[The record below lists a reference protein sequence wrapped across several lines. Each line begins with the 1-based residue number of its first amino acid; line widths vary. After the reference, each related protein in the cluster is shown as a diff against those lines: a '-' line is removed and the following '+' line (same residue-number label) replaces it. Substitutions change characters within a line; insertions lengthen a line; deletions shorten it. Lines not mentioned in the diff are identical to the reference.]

1 MFQPD
6 AARNAMLNSLKNLE
20 GDASSSPFLFCRA
33 PGIRRRG
40 KEVLSVG
47 KQAQRGEQTPYR
59 QDAYATLSLSNKFQI
74 DIFELRNLPLKI
86 ELFPDHRG
94 ALLADRASQVSIGG
108 KPEE

>member
-1 MFQPD
+1 MQCLILL
-6 AARNAMLNSLKNLE
+6 RTW
-20 GDASSSPFLFCRA
+20 RA
-33 PGIRRRG
+33 TLRRRRFYFIG
-40 KEVLSVG
+40 RLGSG
-47 KQAQRGEQTPYR
+47 AGEKKFFPQESKPRAANNPYT

-86 ELFPDHRG
+86 ELLPDHCG